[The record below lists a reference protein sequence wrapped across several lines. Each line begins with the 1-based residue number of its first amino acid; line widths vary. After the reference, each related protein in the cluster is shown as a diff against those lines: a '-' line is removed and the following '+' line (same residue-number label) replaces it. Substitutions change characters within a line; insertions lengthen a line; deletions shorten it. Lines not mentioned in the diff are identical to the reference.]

1 MAAPDTDLR
10 VTTASGTTGVS
21 LGRLLTPDLAE
32 AADEAA
38 NAWIKALRSLPVD
51 GVPFRERF
59 TFRGDSLWWFAELYL
74 HKTQVV
80 DRLFRAL
87 LPLDAFVARERVAS
101 IEVLTA
107 DPVVRQVVWAL
118 CRREGVRFVGAAPG
132 SQRREM
138 AAVAARAHY
147 YVWRARVAAWGTRAR
162 APLAAPPKVVAFVHS
177 AFWRGGTEEQY
188 VGPVMRELG
197 ARLPAGELAAVGL
210 GPRTSYRA
218 RTWKRRVAD
227 ATDLMAHGLAPE
239 SIDTFAPMAQLR
251 ASQAVWR
258 RRGEYRDA
266 LLRSALL
273 QDAAVIR
280 GCDTWPILEPVFL
293 GVAYLQFPWSAHV
306 MDQFGAALDVLKPRV
321 AVTYAEAGGW
331 GRALVLE
338 ARRRGIATVG
348 LQHGF
353 IYRHWMNYHHDADEM
368 AASPHN
374 PADTGFPAPTLTL
387 LYDRLAAAHLKTA
400 GHFDDASLTITGSP
414 RLDELAAAAQTLT
427 SADLERVRDQAG
439 VPAGRRMVLVAAKFT
454 QIAAVFSDLVR
465 AIGTMDD
472 VHLVVKRHPAEGPEG
487 YVNAAA
493 GSPNMTVAP
502 PAIGLAPLT
511 RASDL
516 LVTVNSTASI
526 EAMVMGVPTL
536 VLALPNNLSPFVDAG
551 VMAGVESG
559 GDVAAALRAALA
571 TGPARDAWR
580 ARADAF
586 MAREGIQADGQ
597 AVARAADAIVKL
609 AE

>member
-1 MAAPDTDLR
+1 MAAADADLR
-10 VTTASGTTGVS
+10 VTTTTGTTEVWLS
-21 LGRLLTPDLAE
+21 RLLTPELAE

-38 NAWIKALRSLPVD
+38 NAWIKALRHVPVD
-51 GVPFRERF
+51 GMPFRERF

-80 DRLFRAL
+80 DRIFRAL

-101 IEVLTA
+101 IEVLTT
-107 DPVVRQVVWAL
+107 DPVVRQVAWAM
-118 CRREGVRFVGAAPG
+118 CRREGIRFVGAAPG
-132 SQRREM
+132 RQHREL
-138 AAVAARAHY
+138 AAVTARAHY
-147 YVWRARVAAWGTRAR
+147 YVWGARLAAWGTRSR
-162 APLAAPPKVVAFVHS
+162 APVAAPPKAVAFVHS

-197 ARLPAGELAAVGL
+197 ARLSAGELAAVGL

-218 RTWKRRVAD
+218 RTWRRRVAD

-239 SIDTFAPMAQLR
+239 SIDTFASMAQLR
-251 ASQAVWR
+251 ESQDVWR
-258 RRGEYRDA
+258 RRREYRDA
-266 LLRSALL
+266 LLRSALI
-273 QDAAVIR
+273 QEAAVIR
-280 GCDTWPILEPVFL
+280 GCEVWPVLEPVFL

-306 MDQFGAALDVLKPRV
+306 MDQLGTALDALQPRV

-353 IYRHWMNYHHDADEM
+353 IYRHWMNYHHEADEM
-368 AASPHN
+368 AASARNTHD
-374 PADTGFPAPTLTL
+374 AGFPAPTLTL
-387 LYDRLAAAHLKTA
+387 LYDRLAAAHLKKA
-400 GHFDDASLTITGSP
+400 GHFDDASLAVTGSP
-414 RLDELAAAAQTLT
+414 RLDELAAAARTLT
-427 SADLERVRDQAG
+427 PADLAQVRDQAG

-454 QIAAVFSDLVR
+454 QIASVFADLVR
-465 AIGTMDD
+465 AVAAMDD

-487 YVNAAA
+487 YLQAAA
-493 GSPNMTVAP
+493 GSATMTVAP
-502 PAIGLAPLT
+502 TTLGLAPLT

-559 GDVAAALRAALA
+559 GDVAAALRDALA
-571 TGPARDAWR
+571 PGPARDTWR
-580 ARADAF
+580 ARAEAF
-586 MAREGIQADGQ
+586 MRREGIQADGG
-597 AVARAADAIVKL
+597 AVARAADAIITL
-609 AE
+609 AR